1 MKHDFYG
8 KNNHS
13 FEITFYGNHFDV
25 SELVQLVTKKI
36 TLKNSNIACFSVGNT
51 LFALSAGDSQIE
63 LIEEIVYIDNRTAP
77 SSIMSPIGY
86 AGGTFQH
93 GIVSTSETDNA
104 YTNLGSPYIANNVPL
119 YDPAKMD
126 YSAIEK
132 KVKLNDENSGSFEV
146 KAWTIYDA
154 ITGVDGKLCTVKSA
168 KIKPLSNNFY
178 HYGKII
184 TAYSGAQLN
193 MDEFND
199 LEKDYPAATRPNLSG
214 WELSYGWNAP
224 AINCLILA
232 YVNDVEKYKAPTFFE
247 AYQNNNV
254 TSVYWNNTEEFL
266 KDGMIVD
273 FRVSRYKLASAVED
287 GSFNWKSIGY
297 SYDPVNIT
305 WDILKDVLGLGAI
318 FKNEL
323 YVYMRAR
330 NVAQDYETSFA
341 WLSISK
347 DGYVVEHGYVGERKR
362 IQLTVHS
369 IGEEPPEGV
378 TKDDEKGN
386 NDEQKTSGETP
397 KGHDPSDDSE
407 MGLNVLTTSYILTT
421 AQLKSLGNELWSDGF
436 MQNIK
441 MLNNS
446 PIENVLSCKIFPTTF
461 TGAAALVKIGNV
473 SMLSGASALK
483 LAGTSI
489 KKETGTINIVKKF
502 NSFLDFEPFTTA
514 KIFLPFIGFQ
524 PITLAD
530 FYGATLGVR
539 YVFDI
544 VTGSCTAFILR
555 NGNVHDKYSGQCAVD
570 VPITASNRAQVEVG
584 QIQSALTGLASAA
597 TGNITG
603 ALTAGLAV
611 ASTPNHFNTRGNG
624 GGATSVY
631 DPRQPF
637 LVIDR
642 PNAQTEISA
651 YAATIGRVC
660 NLSKTLNTLKGFT
673 SVYDVHLDDV
683 PCLESERQKLKTIMQ
698 NGFII

>member
-1 MKHDFYG
+1 MKHDFESKKTITIHYRMYPKTKTG
-8 KNNHS
+8 VRQLACQYDYTVKGVNLCCTEGN
-13 FEITFYGNHFDV
+13 EIWILTQGTELDISRSTKYQDTDV
-25 SELVQLVTKKI
+25 
-36 TLKNSNIACFSVGNT
+36 NT
-51 LFALSAGDSQIE
+51 DLTI
-63 LIEEIVYIDNRTAP
+63 
-77 SSIMSPIGY
+77 PIGKVIKIATYSNGFVEANPNY
-86 AGGTFQH
+86 AAIRYRFDAF
-93 GIVSTSETDNA
+93 E
-104 YTNLGSPYIANNVPL
+104 YLIANNVPL
-119 YDPAKMD
+119 YDREKVIALAK
-126 YSAIEK
+126 EK
-132 KVKLNDENSGSFEV
+132 KVWANSTDSITMTIFALPLTDMFTGMGKVYPTSTQQLVGVIEMETGADLYINKVKTTYPDIKGDGVRIIEN
-146 KAWTIYDA
+146 
-154 ITGVDGKLCTVKSA
+154 
-168 KIKPLSNNFY
+168 
-178 HYGKII
+178 
-184 TAYSGAQLN
+184 
-193 MDEFND
+193 
-199 LEKDYPAATRPNLSG
+199 DYPIGILTPNLT
-214 WELSYGWNAP
+214 SYVRNMQSLMF
-224 AINCLILA
+224 IN
-232 YVNDVEKYKAPTFFE
+232 VNDVDKYMAPTYFD

-266 KDGMIVD
+266 QNGMVID
-273 FRVSRYKLASAVED
+273 FRVARGYLSEKVEEF
-287 GSFNWKSIGY
+287 SQNWKTTGY
-297 SYDPVNIT
+297 SFDPVNVT
-305 WDILKDVLGLGAI
+305 WDILKNVMGLGAL
-318 FKNEL
+318 FTKEL
-323 YVYMRAR
+323 YVYIRAR
-330 NVAQDYETSFA
+330 NIAQDYETSWA
-341 WLSISK
+341 YLAINAE
-347 DGYVVEHGYVGERKR
+347 GYVSANGYVGNQNR
-362 IQLTVHS
+362 ITLTVHKV
-369 IGEEPPEGV
+369 GEEPPEGV
-378 TKDDEKGN
+378 TKDDEKGD

-397 KGHDPSDDSE
+397 KGHDPSNDSE

-421 AQLKSLGNELWSDGF
+421 AQLKTLGNELWSDGF

-461 TGAAALVKIGNV
+461 TGSAALVKIGNV
-473 SMLSGASALK
+473 SMLSGATALK

-489 KKETGTINIVKKF
+489 KKETGTVSIVKKF

-603 ALTAGLAV
+603 TLTAGLAV

-624 GGATSVY
+624 GGATSVH

-673 SVYDVHLDDV
+673 SVHDVHLDDV
-683 PCLESERQKLKTIMQ
+683 PCLESERQKLKSIMQ

>member
-1 MKHDFYG
+1 M
-8 KNNHS
+8 
-13 FEITFYGNHFDV
+13 
-25 SELVQLVTKKI
+25 
-36 TLKNSNIACFSVGNT
+36 
-51 LFALSAGDSQIE
+51 
-63 LIEEIVYIDNRTAP
+63 
-77 SSIMSPIGY
+77 PIGKTIKIGTWNNGFVETKGNY
-86 AGGTFQH
+86 AAIRARFD
-93 GIVSTSETDNA
+93 SFD
-104 YTNLGSPYIANNVPL
+104 YLIANNVPL
-119 YDPAKMD
+119 YDREKVTELAKD
-126 YSAIEK
+126 K
-132 KVKLNDENSGSFEV
+132 KVLANTADGITMSIFALPLIDLFVGMG
-146 KAWTIYDA
+146 TIYPVSAQQHVGIIEMD
-154 ITGVDGKLCTVKSA
+154 TGADLYVNKVKTTYPDIKGDGVR
-168 KIKPLSNNFY
+168 
-178 HYGKII
+178 II
-184 TAYSGAQLN
+184 EN
-193 MDEFND
+193 
-199 LEKDYPAATRPNLSG
+199 DYPLGVLSPNLT
-214 WELSYGWNAP
+214 SYVVNMQSLML
-224 AINCLILA
+224 IN
-232 YVNDVEKYKAPTFFE
+232 VNDVDKYMAPTYFD

-266 KDGMIVD
+266 QNGMVID
-273 FRVSRYKLASAVED
+273 FRVARGYLSEKVEEF
-287 GSFNWKSIGY
+287 SQNWKTTGY
-297 SYDPVNIT
+297 SFDPVNIT
-305 WDILKDVLGLGAI
+305 WDILKNVMGLGAL
-318 FKNEL
+318 FTKEL
-323 YVYMRAR
+323 YVYIRAR
-330 NVAQDYETSFA
+330 NIAQDYETSWA
-341 WLSISK
+341 YIAINAE
-347 DGYVVEHGYVGERKR
+347 GYVSAHGYVGNQNR
-362 IQLTVHS
+362 ITLTVHKV
-369 IGEEPPEGV
+369 GEEPPEGV
-378 TKDDEKGN
+378 TKDDEKGD

-397 KGHDPSDDSE
+397 KGHDPSNDSE
-407 MGLNVLTTSYILTT
+407 MGLNVLTTSYILTVT
-421 AQLKSLGNELWSDGF
+421 QLKTIGNELWSDGF

-461 TGAAALVKIGNV
+461 TGSAALVKIGNV
-473 SMLSGASALK
+473 SMLSGATALK

-489 KKETGTINIVKKF
+489 KKETGTVSIVKKF

-530 FYGATLGVR
+530 FYGATLGIR

-603 ALTAGLAV
+603 ALTAGLAI

-673 SVYDVHLDDV
+673 SVHDVHLDDV

>member
-1 MKHDFYG
+1 MYNMQHDFYG
-8 KNNHS
+8 SNNFA
-13 FEITFYGNHFDV
+13 FELSIFGHLDGSLSTI
-25 SELVQLVTKKI
+25 LLLTKKI
-36 TLKNSNIACFSVGNT
+36 TINNSNIACFCAGNR
-51 LFALSAGDSQIE
+51 LFAISAGNKELSVTEETVYMDSALKPTTLLQI
-63 LIEEIVYIDNRTAP
+63 LSDVTYKN
-77 SSIMSPIGY
+77 GLV
-86 AGGTFQH
+86 GTDP
-93 GIVSTSETDNA
+93 TLPANM
-104 YTNLGSPYIANNVPL
+104 NLGVPYQANNLPL
-119 YDPAKMD
+119 YDYAKMD
-126 YSAIEK
+126 YAAQEK
-132 KVKLNDENSGSFEV
+132 KVKRGTPDAGTFTIRSWNIWEAIGSV
-146 KAWTIYDA
+146 
-154 ITGVDGKLCTVKSA
+154 TGAMVIIQGVTAKS
-168 KIKPLSNNFY
+168 LSDNFY
-178 HYGKII
+178 VYGDIYTGYGGRKI
-184 TAYSGAQLN
+184 T
-193 MDEFND
+193 MDNFSSVV
-199 LEKDYPAATRPNLSG
+199 KDYPEAIRPNTTG
-214 WELSYGWNAP
+214 WEISGQAGP
-224 AINCLILA
+224 AIICLVLA
-232 YVNDVEKYKAPTFFE
+232 YVNDIEKYKAPTSFDV
-247 AYQNNNV
+247 YQNNNV
-254 TSVYWNNTEEFL
+254 SSIYWKNTEEFL
-266 KDGMIVD
+266 QNGMVVD
-273 FRVSRYKLASAVED
+273 FRIARGYLSEKVEEF
-287 GSFNWKSIGY
+287 SQNWKTVGY
-297 SYDPVNIT
+297 SFDPLNVT
-305 WDILKDVLGLGAI
+305 WDILKNVMGLGAL
-318 FKNEL
+318 FTSEL

-330 NVAQDYETSFA
+330 NIAQDYDTSWA
-341 WLSISK
+341 YVAINAE
-347 DGYVVEHGYVGERKR
+347 GYVSAHGYVGDQKR
-362 IQLTVHS
+362 IMLTVHDV
-369 IGEEPPEGV
+369 GEEPPEGV
-378 TKDDEKGN
+378 TKDDEKGDS
-386 NDEQKTSGETP
+386 DEQKTSGETP

-407 MGLNVLTTSYILTT
+407 IGLNVLTTSYILTT

-489 KKETGTINIVKKF
+489 KKETGTVSIVKKF

-603 ALTAGLAV
+603 TLTAGLAI

-642 PNAQTEISA
+642 PNAQIEISA

-673 SVYDVHLDDV
+673 SVHDVHLDDV
-683 PCLESERQKLKTIMQ
+683 PCLESERQKLKSIMQ
-698 NGFII
+698 KGFII

>member
-1 MKHDFYG
+1 MKHDF
-8 KNNHS
+8 
-13 FEITFYGNHFDV
+13 EA
-25 SELVQLVTKKI
+25 KKTI
-36 TLKNSNIACFSVGNT
+36 TLHYRMYPTTKTGTRQLACQYDYTIKNVNLCCTVGNEIWILT
-51 LFALSAGDSQIE
+51 QGTE
-63 LIEEIVYIDNRTAP
+63 LD
-77 SSIMSPIGY
+77 MSRSTKYQDTDVNTDLTIPIGKVIKIGTWSNGFVETNGTY
-86 AGGTFQH
+86 ACIRTRFDAF
-93 GIVSTSETDNA
+93 E
-104 YTNLGSPYIANNVPL
+104 YLIANNVPL
-119 YDPAKMD
+119 YDR
-126 YSAIEK
+126 K
-132 KVKLNDENSGSFEV
+132 KVIELAKDKKVLANSADGITMTIFALPLTDMFTGMGKVYPTSTQQLVGIIEMDTGADLYVNKVKTTYPDILGDGVRIIENE
-146 KAWTIYDA
+146 YPL
-154 ITGVDGKLCTVKSA
+154 GVLT
-168 KIKPLSNNFY
+168 
-178 HYGKII
+178 
-184 TAYSGAQLN
+184 
-193 MDEFND
+193 
-199 LEKDYPAATRPNLSG
+199 PNLT
-214 WELSYGWNAP
+214 SYVVNMQTLMF
-224 AINCLILA
+224 IN
-232 YVNDVEKYKAPTFFE
+232 VNDVDKYMAPTYFDV
-247 AYQNNNV
+247 YQNNNV

-266 KDGMIVD
+266 QNGMVID
-273 FRVSRYKLASAVED
+273 FRVARGYLSEKVEEF
-287 GSFNWKSIGY
+287 SQNWKTTGY
-297 SYDPVNIT
+297 SFDPVNIT
-305 WDILKDVLGLGAI
+305 WDILKNVMGLGAL
-318 FKNEL
+318 FTKEL
-323 YVYMRAR
+323 YVYIRAR
-330 NVAQDYETSFA
+330 NIAQDYETSWA
-341 WLSISK
+341 YIAINAE
-347 DGYVVEHGYVGERKR
+347 GYVSAHGYVGNQNR
-362 IQLTVHS
+362 ITLTVHKV
-369 IGEEPPEGV
+369 GEEPPEGV
-378 TKDDEKGN
+378 TKDDEKGD

-397 KGHDPSDDSE
+397 KGHDPSNDSE

-421 AQLKSLGNELWSDGF
+421 AQLKTLGNELWSDGF

-446 PIENVLSCKIFPTTF
+446 PIENILSCKIFPTSF

-489 KKETGTINIVKKF
+489 KKETGTVSIVKKF

-683 PCLESERQKLKTIMQ
+683 PCLESERQKLKAIMQ

>member
-1 MKHDFYG
+1 MKHDFEAKKTIVIHYRMYPKTKLG
-8 KNNHS
+8 
-13 FEITFYGNHFDV
+13 TR
-25 SELVQLVTKKI
+25 QL
-36 TLKNSNIACFSVGNT
+36 ACQYDYTVKGVNLCCTVGNEIWILT
-51 LFALSAGDSQIE
+51 QGTE
-63 LIEEIVYIDNRTAP
+63 LD
-77 SSIMSPIGY
+77 MSRSTKYQDTDVNPDVTIPIGKTIKIGTYNNGFVETNGNY
-86 AGGTFQH
+86 AAVRVRFD
-93 GIVSTSETDNA
+93 SWD
-104 YTNLGSPYIANNVPL
+104 YLIANNIPL
-119 YDPAKMD
+119 YDREKVVELAKD
-126 YSAIEK
+126 K
-132 KVKLNDENSGSFEV
+132 KVLANTTDGLTMTIFALPLTDMFTGMGKVYPTSTQQLVGIIEMETGADLYVNKVKTTYPEIKGDGVRIIEN
-146 KAWTIYDA
+146 
-154 ITGVDGKLCTVKSA
+154 
-168 KIKPLSNNFY
+168 
-178 HYGKII
+178 
-184 TAYSGAQLN
+184 
-193 MDEFND
+193 
-199 LEKDYPAATRPNLSG
+199 DYPLGILTPNIT
-214 WELSYGWNAP
+214 SYVCNMQSLML
-224 AINCLILA
+224 IN
-232 YVNDVEKYKAPTFFE
+232 VNDVDKYMAPTYFD

-266 KDGMIVD
+266 QNGMVID
-273 FRVSRYKLASAVED
+273 FRVARGYLSEKVEEF
-287 GSFNWKSIGY
+287 SQNWKTTGY
-297 SYDPVNIT
+297 SFDPVNIT
-305 WDILKDVLGLGAI
+305 WDILKNVMGLGAL
-318 FKNEL
+318 FTKEL
-323 YVYMRAR
+323 YVYIRAR
-330 NVAQDYETSFA
+330 NIAQDYETSWA
-341 WLSISK
+341 YLAINA
-347 DGYVVEHGYVGERKR
+347 DGYVSAHGYVGNQNR
-362 IQLTVHS
+362 ITLTVHKV
-369 IGEEPPEGV
+369 GEEPPEGV
-378 TKDDEKGN
+378 TKDDEKGD

-397 KGHDPSDDSE
+397 KGHDPSNDSE

-421 AQLKSLGNELWSDGF
+421 AQLKTLGNELWSDDF
-436 MQNIK
+436 MKNIK

-446 PIENVLSCKIFPTTF
+446 PIENVLSCKIFPTSF

-473 SMLSGASALK
+473 SMLNGTTALK
-483 LAGTSI
+483 LSSTSI

-660 NLSKTLNTLKGFT
+660 NLTKTLNTLSGFT
-673 SVYDVHLDDV
+673 SVHDVHLDDV
-683 PCLESERQKLKTIMQ
+683 PCLESERQELKSIMQ
-698 NGFII
+698 KGFVI

>member
-1 MKHDFYG
+1 MKHDFESKKTIVIHYRMYPKTKTG
-8 KNNHS
+8 TRQLACQYDYTVKNVNLCC
-13 FEITFYGNHFDV
+13 T
-25 SELVQLVTKKI
+25 
-36 TLKNSNIACFSVGNT
+36 VGN
-51 LFALSAGDSQIE
+51 QIWILTQGTE
-63 LIEEIVYIDNRTAP
+63 LDISRSTKYQDTDVNTDLTI
-77 SSIMSPIGY
+77 PIGKVIKIGTWSNGFVETNGNY
-86 AGGTFQH
+86 ACIRSSFDAF
-93 GIVSTSETDNA
+93 E
-104 YTNLGSPYIANNVPL
+104 YLIANNVPL
-119 YDPAKMD
+119 YDREKVVELAKD
-126 YSAIEK
+126 K
-132 KVKLNDENSGSFEV
+132 KVLANTNDGITM
-146 KAWTIYDA
+146 TIFALPLTDMFTGMGKVYPTSTQQLVGIIEMD
-154 ITGVDGKLCTVKSA
+154 TGVNLYINKVKTTYPDIIGDGVR
-168 KIKPLSNNFY
+168 
-178 HYGKII
+178 II
-184 TAYSGAQLN
+184 EN
-193 MDEFND
+193 
-199 LEKDYPAATRPNLSG
+199 DYPLGVLTPNLT
-214 WELSYGWNAP
+214 SYVSNMHSLML
-224 AINCLILA
+224 IN
-232 YVNDVEKYKAPTFFE
+232 VNDVDKYMAPTYFD

-266 KDGMIVD
+266 QNGMVID
-273 FRVSRYKLASAVED
+273 FRVARGYLSEKVEEF
-287 GSFNWKSIGY
+287 SQNWKTTGY
-297 SYDPVNIT
+297 SFDPVNIT
-305 WDILKDVLGLGAI
+305 WDILKNVMGLGAL
-318 FKNEL
+318 FTKEL
-323 YVYMRAR
+323 YVYIRAR
-330 NVAQDYETSFA
+330 NIAQDYETSWA
-341 WLSISK
+341 YISINAE
-347 DGYVVEHGYVGERKR
+347 GYVSSHGYVGNQNR
-362 IQLTVHS
+362 ITLTVHKV
-369 IGEEPPEGV
+369 GEEPPEGV
-378 TKDDEKGN
+378 TKDDEKGD

-397 KGHDPSDDSE
+397 KGHDPSNDSE
-407 MGLNVLTTSYILTT
+407 VGLNVLTTSYILTT

-446 PIENVLSCKIFPTTF
+446 PIENVLSCKIFPTAF
-461 TGAAALVKIGNV
+461 TGTAALVKIGNV
-473 SMLSGASALK
+473 SMLSGATALK

-489 KKETGTINIVKKF
+489 KKETGTISIVKKF

-597 TGNITG
+597 VGNITG
-603 ALTAGLAV
+603 TLTAGLAV

-651 YAATIGRVC
+651 YAASIGRVC

-673 SVYDVHLDDV
+673 SVHDVHLDDV
-683 PCLESERQKLKTIMQ
+683 PCLESERQKLKSIMQ

>member
-1 MKHDFYG
+1 MEHDFYG
-8 KNNHS
+8 SNNFS
-13 FEITFYGNHFDV
+13 FEISFIGHPYDAVENV
-25 SELVQLVTKKI
+25 LLVKKKI
-36 TLKNSNIACFSVGNT
+36 TIENSNIACFCAGNR
-51 LFALSAGDSQIE
+51 LFAISAGNKVMSVV
-63 LIEEIVYIDNRTAP
+63 EETKYLDTRINP
-77 SSIMSPIGY
+77 SSIMNELSNVTY
-86 AGGTFQH
+86 EH
-93 GIVSTSETDNA
+93 GLVNTSQSNEA
-104 YTNLGSPYIANNVPL
+104 YMNLGAPYSANNLPL
-119 YDPAKMD
+119 YDYGKMD
-126 YSAIEK
+126 YAAQEK
-132 KVKLNDENSGSFEV
+132 KVKLGMEEAGTFNIKS
-146 KAWTIYDA
+146 WTIYDSFNSINGYRVFLQSA
-154 ITGVDGKLCTVKSA
+154 LITN
-168 KIKPLSNNFY
+168 LSENFY
-178 HYGKII
+178 FYGEIATSYAGIK
-184 TAYSGAQLN
+184 LN
-193 MDEFND
+193 MSTFSSVV
-199 LEKDYPAATRPNLSG
+199 KDYPEVIRPNTSG
-214 WELSYGWNAP
+214 WELSYGVDAP
-224 AINCLILA
+224 AIICLVLA
-232 YVNDVEKYKAPTFFE
+232 YVNDIEKYKAPTSFDV
-247 AYQNNNV
+247 YQNNNV
-254 TSVYWNNTEEFL
+254 SSIYWKNTEEFL
-266 KDGMIVD
+266 QNGMVVD
-273 FRVSRYKLASAVED
+273 FRIARGYLSEKVEEF
-287 GSFNWKSIGY
+287 SKNWKTTGY
-297 SYDPVNIT
+297 SFDPVNVT
-305 WDILKDVLGLGAI
+305 WDVLKNVMGLGAL
-318 FKNEL
+318 FTSEL

-330 NVAQDYETSFA
+330 NIAQDYETSWA
-341 WLSISK
+341 YIAINA
-347 DGYVVEHGYVGERKR
+347 DGYVSAHGYVGDQKR
-362 IQLTVHS
+362 IMLTVHDV
-369 IGEEPPEGV
+369 GEEPPEGV
-378 TKDDEKGN
+378 TKDDDKGD

-397 KGHDPSDDSE
+397 KGHDPSNDSE

-421 AQLKSLGNELWSDGF
+421 TQLNTLGNELWSDGF

-473 SMLSGASALK
+473 SMLNGATALK

-489 KKETGTINIVKKF
+489 KKETGTVSIVKKF

-584 QIQSALTGLASAA
+584 QVQSALTALASAA

-603 ALTAGLAV
+603 ALSAGLAI

-683 PCLESERQKLKTIMQ
+683 PCLESERQKLKAIMQ

>member
-1 MKHDFYG
+1 MKHDFESKKTIIIHYRMYPKTKIG
-8 KNNHS
+8 TRQLACQYDYTIKNVNLCCT
-13 FEITFYGNHFDV
+13 EGNQIWILTQGTELDITRSTKYQDTDV
-25 SELVQLVTKKI
+25 NADQT
-36 TLKNSNIACFSVGNT
+36 
-51 LFALSAGDSQIE
+51 
-63 LIEEIVYIDNRTAP
+63 
-77 SSIMSPIGY
+77 MPIGTTIKIGTWNNGFVETRGNY
-86 AGGTFQH
+86 AA
-93 GIVSTSETDNA
+93 IRTSFDSWN
-104 YTNLGSPYIANNVPL
+104 YLIANNVPL
-119 YDPAKMD
+119 YDREKVIELAK
-126 YSAIEK
+126 EK
-132 KVKLNDENSGSFEV
+132 KVLANSADGITMSIFALPLLDIFTGLGSVYPTSAQQHVGEIEMDTGADLYVNKVKTTYPDIKGDGVRIIEN
-146 KAWTIYDA
+146 
-154 ITGVDGKLCTVKSA
+154 
-168 KIKPLSNNFY
+168 
-178 HYGKII
+178 
-184 TAYSGAQLN
+184 
-193 MDEFND
+193 
-199 LEKDYPAATRPNLSG
+199 DYPLGILSPNLT
-214 WELSYGWNAP
+214 SYVVNMQSLML
-224 AINCLILA
+224 IN
-232 YVNDVEKYKAPTFFE
+232 VNDVDKYMSPTYFD

-266 KDGMIVD
+266 QNGMVID
-273 FRVSRYKLASAVED
+273 FRVARGYLSEKVEEF
-287 GSFNWKSIGY
+287 SQNWKTTGY
-297 SYDPVNIT
+297 SFDPVNIT
-305 WDILKDVLGLGAI
+305 WDILKNVMGLGAL
-318 FKNEL
+318 FTKEL
-323 YVYMRAR
+323 YVYIRAR
-330 NVAQDYETSFA
+330 NIAQDYETSWA
-341 WLSISK
+341 YIAINAE
-347 DGYVVEHGYVGERKR
+347 GYVSRHGYVGNQNR
-362 IQLTVHS
+362 ITLTVHKV
-369 IGEEPPEGV
+369 GEEPPEGV
-378 TKDDEKGN
+378 TKDDEKGD

-397 KGHDPSDDSE
+397 KGHDPSNDSE
-407 MGLNVLTTSYILTT
+407 IGLNVLTTSYILTT
-421 AQLKSLGNELWSDGF
+421 AQLKTLGDELWSDGF

-473 SMLSGASALK
+473 SMLNGTTALK
-483 LAGTSI
+483 LASTSI
-489 KKETGTINIVKKF
+489 KKETGTISIVKKF

-539 YVFDI
+539 YVFDM

-603 ALTAGLAV
+603 TLTAGLAV

-660 NLSKTLNTLKGFT
+660 NLSKTLNTLNGFT
-673 SVYDVHLDDV
+673 SVHDVHLDDV

>member
-8 KNNHS
+8 SNNFS
-13 FEITFYGNHFDV
+13 FEISFIGHPYGAVEDV
-25 SELVQLVTKKI
+25 LLVKKKI
-36 TLKNSNIACFSVGNT
+36 TIENSNIACFCAGNR
-51 LFALSAGDSQIE
+51 LFAISAGNKVMSVV
-63 LIEEIVYIDNRTAP
+63 EETKYLDTRISP
-77 SSIMSPIGY
+77 SSIMSEVY
-86 AGGTFQH
+86 NVTYEH
-93 GIVSTSETDNA
+93 GLVNTSQSSEA
-104 YTNLGSPYIANNVPL
+104 YMNLGVPYSANNLPL
-119 YDPAKMD
+119 YDYEKMD
-126 YSAIEK
+126 YAAQEK
-132 KVKLNDENSGSFEV
+132 KVKLGMEEAGSFNV
-146 KAWTIYDA
+146 KSWTIYDSFNTT
-154 ITGVDGKLCTVKSA
+154 TGYRVFLQSA
-168 KIKPLSNNFY
+168 LVTNLSENFY
-178 HYGKII
+178 FYGEIT
-184 TAYSGAQLN
+184 TAYSGIKLN
-193 MDEFND
+193 MSKFNSVV
-199 LEKDYPAATRPNLSG
+199 KDYPEVIRPNTGG
-214 WELSYGWNAP
+214 WELGYGWNAP
-224 AINCLILA
+224 AIICIALA
-232 YVNDVEKYKAPTFFE
+232 YVNDIEKYKAPTSFDV
-247 AYQNNNV
+247 YQNNNV
-254 TSVYWNNTEEFL
+254 SSIYWKNTEEFL
-266 KDGMIVD
+266 RNGMVVD
-273 FRVSRYKLASAVED
+273 FRIARGYLSEKVEEF
-287 GSFNWKSIGY
+287 SQNWKNIGY
-297 SYDPVNIT
+297 SFDPVNVT
-305 WDILKDVLGLGAI
+305 WDVLKNVMGLGAL
-318 FKNEL
+318 FTSEL

-330 NVAQDYETSFA
+330 NIAQDYETSWA
-341 WLSISK
+341 YIAINAE
-347 DGYVVEHGYVGERKR
+347 GYVSAHGYVGDQKR
-362 IQLTVHS
+362 IMLTVHGV
-369 IGEEPPEGV
+369 GEEPPEGV
-378 TKDDEKGN
+378 TKDDEKGD

-397 KGHDPSDDSE
+397 KGHDPSNDSE
-407 MGLNVLTTSYILTT
+407 IGLNVLTTSYILTT
-421 AQLKSLGNELWSDGF
+421 TQLNTLGNELWSDGF

-461 TGAAALVKIGNV
+461 TGSTSPVKIGNV
-473 SMLSGASALK
+473 SMLSGETALK

-489 KKETGTINIVKKF
+489 KKETGTVNIVKKF

-584 QIQSALTGLASAA
+584 QVQSALTALASAA

-603 ALTAGLAV
+603 TLSAGLAI
-611 ASTPNHFNTRGNG
+611 ASVPNHFNTRGNG

-651 YAATIGRVC
+651 YAATMGRVC

-683 PCLESERQKLKTIMQ
+683 PCLESERQKLKSIMQ
-698 NGFII
+698 RGFII